1 MKTILLMICMI
12 LGSCSAPETPVRFTL
27 DTAIPPMPGSLRM
40 ACRPIPE
47 LPAKITMGA
56 LYENY
61 SELVELYTTCRL
73 ANQAK
78 IDWATQN
85 GL

>member
-1 MKTILLMICMI
+1 
-12 LGSCSAPETPVRFTL
+12 
-27 DTAIPPMPGSLRM
+27 M